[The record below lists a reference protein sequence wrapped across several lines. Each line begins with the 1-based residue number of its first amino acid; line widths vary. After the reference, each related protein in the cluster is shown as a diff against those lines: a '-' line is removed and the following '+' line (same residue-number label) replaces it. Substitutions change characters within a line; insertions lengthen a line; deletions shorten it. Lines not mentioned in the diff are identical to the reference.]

1 MVQDLLYF
9 LVTMAVF
16 LLAYAIASHSIL
28 YPDAPVTWE
37 TARQIIRKPYLHLY
51 GELFLDETEDLK
63 DCTNDASLWKNGTSE
78 RCPSET
84 GRIVGP
90 IMMAI
95 YLLFSNILM
104 LNLLIAMF
112 SYTFNKIHERS
123 EKIWCFQRYIMVKD
137 YVQRPVLCPPVN
149 VFWHIYQLFRCCLHK
164 RTKHELS
171 DDPFHSLNGV
181 MQEALSRYL
190 KRRDHLTKNAVNEE
204 GFRNQALKGIE
215 ALNKKVDGLETKADR
230 EDEFR
235 RHVLDQLKE
244 MKESINNL
252 HRKMADSRHKADE
265 KTEP

>member
-1 MVQDLLYF
+1 MHRIYKMPGHEKAIPCEQRIRKLKNYFLEKILGPKLIIIRRMVQDLLYF
-9 LVTMAVF
+9 LVIMAVF

-84 GRIVGP
+84 GRMVGP
-90 IMMAI
+90 IMMAV

-137 YVQRPVLCPPVN
+137 YAQRPVLCPPVN
-149 VFWHIYQLFRCCLHK
+149 DKPGR
-164 RTKHELS
+164 
-171 DDPFHSLNGV
+171 
-181 MQEALSRYL
+181 ALPI
-190 KRRDHLTKNAVNEE
+190 H
-204 GFRNQALKGIE
+204 Q
-215 ALNKKVDGLETKADR
+215 
-230 EDEFR
+230 
-235 RHVLDQLKE
+235 
-244 MKESINNL
+244 
-252 HRKMADSRHKADE
+252 
-265 KTEP
+265 